1 MSELIAIEGLSVSYE
16 GNPPVLEGVDLRIH
30 HDDFMA
36 VIGPNGGGK
45 STLVK
50 AIMGLVPYSG
60 SIEFSDELRNE
71 KGLLRVGY
79 MPQLSLFDR
88 SFPITLREVV
98 LSGIPSHKGL
108 FGRSYYTR
116 EEYARADEIMQRTAI
131 HHLANNRI
139 SALSGGQ
146 LQRGLLC
153 RAIISNP
160 KLLILDEPTNFID
173 NNFEHELY
181 ILLKELHQQM
191 AIVMISHDLGSVS
204 AHVRQIV
211 CVNRCVHR
219 HDSNI
224 ITRQQLDGYN
234 CPIQLI
240 THGDVP
246 HTILSHHSGTCCG
259 STTDF
264 RFPGK

>member
-1 MSELIAIEGLSVSYE
+1 MEKLISIEGLKVCYE
-16 GNPPVLEGVDLRIH
+16 DNIPVLSDVNIDILR
-30 HDDFMA
+30 DDFMA

-45 STLVK
+45 STLIR
-50 AIMGLVPYSG
+50 AIMGIIPYQG
-60 SIEFSDELRNE
+60 SIKYNPELRND
-71 KGLLRVGY
+71 KGLLRIGY

-98 LSGIPSHKGL
+98 MSGIPSHKGL
-108 FGRSYYTR
+108 FRRSYYTKQEYER
-116 EEYARADEIMQRTAI
+116 AEELMQRTAI
-131 HHLANNRI
+131 DHLANRRI

-153 RAIISNP
+153 RAVISNP

-181 ILLKELHQQM
+181 LLLKELHSDM

-211 CVNRCVHR
+211 CVNRSVHR

-224 ITRQQLDGYN
+224 ITQQQLDSYN
-234 CPIQLI
+234 CPMQLI
-240 THGDVP
+240 THGAVP
-246 HTILSHHSGTCCG
+246 HTVLPYHK
-259 STTDF
+259 F
-264 RFPGK
+264 